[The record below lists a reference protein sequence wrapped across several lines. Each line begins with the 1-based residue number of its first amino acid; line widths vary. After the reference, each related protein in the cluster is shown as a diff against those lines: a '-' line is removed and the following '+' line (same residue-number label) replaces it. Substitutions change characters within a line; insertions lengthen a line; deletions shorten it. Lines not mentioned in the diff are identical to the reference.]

1 VTDKSG
7 GKLNIDMLKGFFQE
21 GDELLAEIVAAEEL
35 LQEVVI
41 RGDHEAITASQNYRD
56 ALQDRVGTFKEML
69 LSLDINKSDIA
80 ALVKEI
86 DEEEESEQFLDLY
99 EAVAGKIKHVNVLQS
114 INGDLLRERFSFIK
128 NMQKYFLPGEELYD
142 QRGEL
147 KDILDKEIRNIDK
160 SC

>member
-1 VTDKSG
+1 MTDKSG

-86 DEEEESEQFLDLY
+86 DEEEESKFLDRY
-99 EAVAGKIKHVNVLQS
+99 GAVAGKTNTS
-114 INGDLLRERFSFIK
+114 PCCS
-128 NMQKYFLPGEELYD
+128 P
-142 QRGEL
+142 
-147 KDILDKEIRNIDK
+147 
-160 SC
+160 